1 MMVIGFG
8 WFKKRDKAGPWQGGA
23 GEATDTAA
31 AAAAT
36 SLDPSAEASAATDK
50 PTQTTDAAASPQKKK
65 GAFKLAAKTK
75 KFSIIDHGL
84 TVEGT
89 VAGQGQL
96 VVKGTIK
103 GKLEGEEVVV
113 AEEGAVHADTKARL
127 MTIGGRFEGQLEA
140 TETLTILR
148 TGSCSG
154 DVTCKELV
162 VEAGG
167 ALNARVT
174 QLSKGPSGK

>member
-1 MMVIGFG
+1 
-8 WFKKRDKAGPWQGGA
+8 
-23 GEATDTAA
+23 
-31 AAAAT
+31 
-36 SLDPSAEASAATDK
+36 
-50 PTQTTDAAASPQKKK
+50 
-65 GAFKLAAKTK
+65 LAAKNK

-113 AEEGAVHADTKARL
+113 AEEGVVLADAKAKL
-127 MTIGGRFEGQLEA
+127 ITIGGRFEGQLEA
-140 TETLTILR
+140 TQTLTVLS

-167 ALNARVT
+167 ALNAKVT
-174 QLSKGPSGK
+174 QLNPHGAGR

>member
-1 MMVIGFG
+1 MAFRGG
-8 WFKKRDKAGPWQGGA
+8 KRPH
-23 GEATDTAA
+23 TAA
-31 AAAAT
+31 
-36 SLDPSAEASAATDK
+36 K
-50 PTQTTDAAASPQKKK
+50 PQGPKVDADAAAPVDPSP
-65 GAFKLAAKTK
+65 GAPTVEEIPAAEPEYAIPPSNREGGFKLAAKTK

-89 VAGQGQL
+89 VTGQGQL

-113 AEEGAVHADTKARL
+113 AEEGAVQADTKARQV
-127 MTIGGRFEGQLEA
+127 TIGGRFEGQLEA
-140 TETLTILR
+140 TQSLTILS

-174 QLSKGPSGK
+174 QLNSPNPLK

>member
-1 MMVIGFG
+1 M
-8 WFKKRDKAGPWQGGA
+8 
-23 GEATDTAA
+23 
-31 AAAAT
+31 
-36 SLDPSAEASAATDK
+36 AS
-50 PTQTTDAAASPQKKK
+50 
-65 GAFKLAAKTK
+65 KTK

-103 GKLEGEEVVV
+103 GRLEGDEVVV
-113 AEEGAVHADTKARL
+113 AEEGAVQAETVAKRI
-127 MTIGGRFEGQLEA
+127 TIGGRFEGQLEA
-140 TETLTILR
+140 TQILTILS

-154 DVTCKELV
+154 EVTCKELV

-167 ALNARVT
+167 ALNAKVT
-174 QLSKGPSGK
+174 QLSLPGSVK

>member
-1 MMVIGFG
+1 
-8 WFKKRDKAGPWQGGA
+8 
-23 GEATDTAA
+23 
-31 AAAAT
+31 
-36 SLDPSAEASAATDK
+36 
-50 PTQTTDAAASPQKKK
+50 
-65 GAFKLAAKTK
+65 LAAKTK

-103 GKLEGEEVVV
+103 GKLKGEEVVV
-113 AEEGAVHADTKARL
+113 AEEGAVQADTKAKL
-127 MTIGGRFEGQLEA
+127 VTIGGRFEGQLEA
-140 TETLTILR
+140 TETLTILS

-154 DVTCKELV
+154 DVTCRELV

-174 QLSKGPSGK
+174 QLNPRSPGK